1 MYVNQARELRH
12 PYYKLLKLDI
22 EVLKIE
28 LLSWSRIDLIDWL
41 CWNDRNGI
49 SLDIDSMSEFGN
61 IMSKE
66 EAIAIVIK
74 QIEEEK

>member
-49 SLDIDSMSEFGN
+49 YLDIDSMSEFGN

>member
-28 LLSWSRIDLIDWL
+28 LLSWSRIELINWL

-49 SLDIDSMSEFGN
+49 YLDIDSMSEFGN